1 MDKKIFKN
9 IFQKVIHKDECL
21 VIGGIFMRASELK
34 VFVAHVKNNIFAE
47 RIVKDDFKVYYQ
59 IIGCHSIDI
68 TLRRIGGKAFLVI
81 CDDEGLFDKNNQ
93 VSMADPT
100 DKDNIIVGNV
110 IITGLADRDGD
121 LTSLTDEDIDLIE
134 RNICTAL
141 LTTSEGMKPVRIIT
155 MTV

>member
-1 MDKKIFKN
+1 
-9 IFQKVIHKDECL
+9 
-21 VIGGIFMRASELK
+21 MRESELK
-34 VFVAHVKNNIFAE
+34 VFVADVKNDIFEE
-47 RIVKDDFKVYYQ
+47 RIVKDDLKVYYQ
-59 IIGCHSIDI
+59 IIGCHNIDI
-68 TLRRIGGKAFLVI
+68 TPRRIGEKAFLVI
-81 CDDEGLFDKNNQ
+81 CDDEGLFDENNQ

-100 DKDNIIVGNV
+100 DRDNIIVGNV

-134 RNICTAL
+134 RNICTAF